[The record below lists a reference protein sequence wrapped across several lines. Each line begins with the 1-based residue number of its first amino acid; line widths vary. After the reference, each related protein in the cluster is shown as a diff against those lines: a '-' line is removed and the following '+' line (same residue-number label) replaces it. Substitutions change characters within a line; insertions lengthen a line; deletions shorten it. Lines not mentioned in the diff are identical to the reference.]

1 MSETTKETGLVDR
14 LLGGIAFEFPAG
26 GPKDCC
32 FEMLAAW
39 RGRKVAGA
47 RRECPECGA
56 LAKAVV
62 LDGRQAAPDDM
73 LVCGAGSPGAVEK
86 ERDVGFRVAGVYA
99 ATGAEPPA
107 ELVALFAG
115 ASETERGRWAG
126 NAPEYPL
133 VAPVAGGAFVVLEE
147 VSVAASRSA
156 RTAREGMT
164 ASPTQVPTA
173 HGGGSGRRQEN
184 GGMARSGGDLT
195 LGPNA
200 ARTSLPE
207 KAEEK

>member
-1 MSETTKETGLVDR
+1 MSETTKDAGFVDR

-56 LAKAVV
+56 LAKAVL
-62 LDGRQAAPDDM
+62 LDGRQAAPDDL
-73 LVCGAGSPGAVEK
+73 LVRGAASPGAVEK
-86 ERDVGFRVAGVYA
+86 EHDVGFRVAGAYA
-99 ATGAEPPA
+99 ANSAEPPA
-107 ELVALFAG
+107 ELAALFAR
-115 ASETERGRWAG
+115 ARETERGRWAG
-126 NAPEYPL
+126 NVPEYPL
-133 VAPVAGGAFVVLEE
+133 VAPLVAGVFVVLAE

-184 GGMARSGGDLT
+184 GGMARNGGDLT

-200 ARTSLPE
+200 SRTALPE